1 MTINSKAVSA
11 SDICQIVIK
20 SMTKKEAKQ
29 LVDSW
34 VWNVNI
40 FDIYDYL
47 KEEDRPTQRRIL
59 KQCLKTFN
67 ESRSVSH
74 FIDLAEHLNH
84 GDLSL
89 H

>member
-47 KEEDRPTQRRIL
+47 K
-59 KQCLKTFN
+59 
-67 ESRSVSH
+67 
-74 FIDLAEHLNH
+74 
-84 GDLSL
+84 
-89 H
+89 